1 MCWSWRPE
9 ASRAGVQGLSD
20 RLSDGTIQ
28 LGGKPMASE
37 VDFFA
42 EREESEERDMQGL
55 GLESSNARTTKL

>member
-1 MCWSWRPE
+1 
-9 ASRAGVQGLSD
+9 
-20 RLSDGTIQ
+20 
-28 LGGKPMASE
+28 MASE

>member
-9 ASRAGVQGLSD
+9 ASRAGIQGFRTGSQP
-20 RLSDGTIQ
+20 TIQ

-37 VDFFA
+37 ADFFA